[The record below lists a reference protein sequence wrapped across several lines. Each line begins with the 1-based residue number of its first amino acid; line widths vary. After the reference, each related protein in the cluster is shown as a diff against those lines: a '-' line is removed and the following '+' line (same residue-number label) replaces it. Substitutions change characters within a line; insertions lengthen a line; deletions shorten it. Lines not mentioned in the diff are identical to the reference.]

1 MRRKVQ
7 KFNELEI
14 KAEKMAS
21 DQDLLFKTLLMS
33 ISNQLTTEDL
43 DKMKFGLELPQGT
56 LEDVQK
62 PFGLFRRMMNAK
74 LLSAENRGQLAS
86 LLQFAGR
93 FDLSKELTH
102 HHMSQFRPTDGELLF
117 TSKYLVYSMLLSD
130 KNVWKLLLSFVLPAR
145 LGTVQTQALFTCT
158 ARCSVSSLI
167 D

>member
-1 MRRKVQ
+1 MYCPARPAHRKIQ
-7 KFNELEI
+7 KCNELEI

-21 DQDLLFKTLLMS
+21 DQDLLFKKLLMS

-62 PFGLFRRMMNAK
+62 PFELFRRMMNAK

-93 FDLSKELTH
+93 VDLCNELTH
-102 HHMSQFRPTDGELLF
+102 QDMPQFTPTDGELKF
-117 TSKYLVYSMLLSD
+117 TSKYLVWSMLLSE
-130 KNVWKLLLSFVLPAR
+130 NHFN
-145 LGTVQTQALFTCT
+145 C
-158 ARCSVSSLI
+158 
-167 D
+167 